1 MPRAEHGVNATCRA
15 VFPVSD
21 LAEPDMEGHHHVA
34 FGFGVHQ
41 CRGHNLARAELAVA
55 PHTLFDRLPT

>member
-1 MPRAEHGVNATCRA
+1 M
-15 VFPVSD
+15 SD

-41 CRGHNLARAELAVA
+41 CLGHNLARAELAVV